1 MNRLIAIGSAL
12 AVAAGVSLAA
22 AAPASA
28 QMGPWWWHNHHHY
41 YHGYYGPGPAIGA
54 GILGF
59 AAGAAIAGAANNDRV
74 YVSGDRD
81 HVTACEDAYRSYDV
95 RTDTYL
101 GYDGN
106 RHYCEL

>member
-1 MNRLIAIGSAL
+1 MMNKIITLGTAAV
-12 AVAAGVSLAA
+12 VAAGLTLGV

-28 QMGPWWWHNHHHY
+28 APPWWYHRHHHA
-41 YHGYYGPGPAIGA
+41 YGWAPGPAIGA

-59 AAGAAIAGAANNDRV
+59 AAGAALANSARANS
-74 YVSGDRD
+74 YAIGDG
-81 HVTACEDAYRSYDV
+81 HVAACEDAYRSYDP

-101 GYDGN
+101 GYDGM